1 MLSLHAPFELYTLKK
16 LRDRVYSGENKRPL
30 IPDDWPSS
38 IRRLL
43 EHGWSPDWDI
53 RPTMKEVETS
63 LRKEC
68 VRARGGNENGLEH
81 KRRRSTH
88 VYPGKK

>member
-1 MLSLHAPFELYTLKK
+1 MLSLRPPFELYTLKK
-16 LRDRVYSGENKRPL
+16 LKEHVYGGEQKRPFV
-30 IPDDWPSS
+30 PDTWSPF
-38 IRRLL
+38 IQRLL
-43 EHGWSPDWDI
+43 QRGWSSELEV
-53 RPTMKEVETS
+53 RPSMKEIETS

-68 VRARGGNENGLEH
+68 VRARGGNESGLEH